1 MFSHPRYSRTSPS
14 WVVMLQVP
22 AKEILIMW
30 PLMVSNVTEASLMLV
45 KLLWRQRA
53 MGECQK
59 KMQRKC
65 LLKLQKVSK
74 SHDVHV
80 GRCGGARCARWT
92 LRYCLAHFK
101 WTEAAVTYLAEQMKA
116 ATQEDEPTKPQSHP
130 QTHRVTKPHT
140 QKPINPQI
148 THSETY
154 KLTKLSSKKSRLSA
168 ENRPSRKRG
177 ARNVPTQAAEAQKPL
192 QHARAGQQQSRSRSR
207 DRQSGRARSKVA
219 PANDKRATV

>member
-1 MFSHPRYSRTSPS
+1 
-14 WVVMLQVP
+14 
-22 AKEILIMW
+22 
-30 PLMVSNVTEASLMLV
+30 
-45 KLLWRQRA
+45 

-116 ATQEDEPTKPQSHP
+116 ATQEDDPVGEEPEEPPKKKAKSYYEKVDGMKSDGSPNNIRNAAADCCIRCRMS
-130 QTHRVTKPHT
+130 RVKFCCTCEVYEEP
-140 QKPINPQI
+140 
-148 THSETY
+148 
-154 KLTKLSSKKSRLSA
+154 
-168 ENRPSRKRG
+168 
-177 ARNVPTQAAEAQKPL
+177 
-192 QHARAGQQQSRSRSR
+192 
-207 DRQSGRARSKVA
+207 
-219 PANDKRATV
+219 ATVPVPFRTHVWLSGKYRKIYESPIVVKASHAQVVSP